1 VKGCRLRGFCGAI
14 FETAVNR
21 PFGRAVDVFTHFMLV
36 GPISEMTFDARSFR
50 SALGSFATGITVVTS
65 VGPDGEFLGF
75 TANSFNSVSLDPPLV
90 LFSLDRGAYSL
101 KAFEAA
107 GVFAINI
114 LNEDQQE
121 LSIAFARALSNKW
134 EGVRTEIWETG
145 SPILADALASFD
157 CRTSS
162 MHDGGDHVIFVGRV
176 LRLRAIADG
185 RPLLYYRGAYHQ
197 LSQGL

>member
-1 VKGCRLRGFCGAI
+1 MSF
-14 FETAVNR
+14 
-21 PFGRAVDVFTHFMLV
+21 DVR
-36 GPISEMTFDARSFR
+36 TFRN
-50 SALGSFATGITVVTS
+50 ALGCFATGITIVTS
-65 VGPDGEFLGF
+65 VSADGERLGF

-114 LNEDQQE
+114 LREDQQA

-134 EGVRTEIWETG
+134 DGVRTEIWESG
-145 SPILADALASFD
+145 SPILIDSLASFD
-157 CRTSS
+157 CQTTS

-176 LRLRAIADG
+176 LRLRIAERDS
-185 RPLLYYRGAYHQ
+185 RPLVYFRGAYRQ
-197 LSQGL
+197 LNEES